1 MNCPI
6 CQLPNVSMIHT
17 PICPRCGTDLLQMDT
32 NETIEDR
39 FKTVL
44 KQRLAL
50 EGEISLLKKK
60 QDQDIAKRARK
71 RNYLIIIGLISF
83 ISWRAGQKPMVLR
96 SDFTRKSDS
105 LSMMNRRFEWMK
117 YRFDTLNSHP
127 PCVKVIRY
135 AYQQGDYLGKLGKFF
150 FNNDEMG
157 YQIGKDNGIL
167 TREQWTK
174 MKPGDTLNIYIR

>member
-1 MNCPI
+1 
-6 CQLPNVSMIHT
+6 
-17 PICPRCGTDLLQMDT
+17 MDT

>member
-1 MNCPI
+1 
-6 CQLPNVSMIHT
+6 
-17 PICPRCGTDLLQMDT
+17 MDT

-39 FKTVL
+39 LKKVL
-44 KQRLAL
+44 KQRLTL
-50 EGEISLLKKK
+50 EGEISFLKKK

-83 ISWRAGQKPMVLR
+83 ISWRASQKPMVLR

-105 LSMMNRRFEWMK
+105 LFMMNRRFEWMK

-127 PCVKVIRY
+127 PCMKVIRY
-135 AYQQGDYLGKLGKFF
+135 AYQQGDYLGKLGKIF

>member
-17 PICPRCGTDLLQMDT
+17 PICPRCGTDLLQMDA

-39 FKTVL
+39 FKRVL
-44 KQRLAL
+44 KQRLTL
-50 EGEISLLKKK
+50 EGEIAILKK
-60 QDQDIAKRARK
+60 QQEQAIAKRARK
-71 RNYLIIIGLISF
+71 RNYLIIMGLISF
-83 ISWRAGQKPMVLR
+83 LIWRAYQKPMVLR
-96 SDFTRKSDS
+96 SDFVRKSDS
-105 LSMMNRRFEWMK
+105 LSMMNQRFEWMK
-117 YRFDTLNSHP
+117 FRFDTLNNQL

-135 AYQQGDYLGKLGKFF
+135 AYQQGDYLGKLGKTF

>member
-1 MNCPI
+1 MNCPV

-17 PICPRCGTDLLQMDT
+17 PICPRCGTDLLQLDIH
-32 NETIEDR
+32 ETVEDR
-39 FKTVL
+39 LNTVL

-50 EGEISLLKKK
+50 EGDLALLKK
-60 QDQDIAKRARK
+60 QQNQQIAVRARK
-71 RNYLIIIGLISF
+71 RNYWIIIGLVSF
-83 ISWRAGQKPMVLR
+83 VTWRACRKPTVLR
-96 SDFTRKSDS
+96 ADFVRKSDS
-105 LSMMNRRFEWMK
+105 LELINRRLEWMK
-117 YRFDTLNSHP
+117 YRFDTLHQHF

-135 AYQQGDYLGKLGKFF
+135 GYQQGDYLGKLGKLF

-157 YQIGKDNGIL
+157 YQIGKDNGIT